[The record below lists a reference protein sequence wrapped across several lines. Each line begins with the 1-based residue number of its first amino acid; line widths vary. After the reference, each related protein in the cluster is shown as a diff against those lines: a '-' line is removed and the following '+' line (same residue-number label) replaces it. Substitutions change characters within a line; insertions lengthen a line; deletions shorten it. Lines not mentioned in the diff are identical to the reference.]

1 MREPSTRAV
10 VDRIRLVTGIV
21 VSAAV
26 LLGAVVLVLLL
37 TMRS

>member
-1 MREPSTRAV
+1 MRAV
-10 VDRIRLVTGIV
+10 VDRIGSVTGIV

-26 LLGAVVLVLLL
+26 LLGAVIFILVL